1 MPRDRFHLWRSLGR
15 PFVGAQ
21 GPMYV
26 LDRRQG
32 SRRKRLQPVTQERR
46 RAERRSP
53 PSAGFAD
60 VHSFLREGIEFQGG
74 LTFPGGLRVD
84 GHLQGGTVR
93 GEVLII
99 GESGQVTAEIEVG
112 LLQVRGQVQGN
123 IAARQRVELRG
134 SSRVAGAIHTP
145 CLMIWR
151 DAVFTGPLLW
161 LGPSAPPF
169 VAEGRHPYDLD
180 ELQAAVEAGQ
190 KECERL
196 QRDCEQL
203 RAELERLQASNE
215 RSQRERQELA
225 RWLTALT
232 DEAALR
238 LGRPPA
244 A

>member
-1 MPRDRFHLWRSLGR
+1 MPRDRFRLWRSLGR

-21 GPMYV
+21 DPMFV

-46 RAERRSP
+46 RVERRCP

-60 VHSFLREGIEFQGG
+60 VHSFLREGIEFQGE

-84 GHLQGGTVR
+84 GHLKGGTVR

-99 GESGQVTAEIEVG
+99 GESAQVTAQIEVG

-123 IAARQRVELRG
+123 MAARQRVELRG

-145 CLMIWR
+145 CLMIWK

-161 LGPSAPPF
+161 LGPSALPP
-169 VAEGRHPYDLD
+169 VPWGRHPRDLD
-180 ELQAAVEAGQ
+180 ELQAALEAGQ

-196 QRDCEQL
+196 QRDCAQL
-203 RAELERLQASNE
+203 RAELDRLQASNE
-215 RSQRERQELA
+215 QSQRDRQELA

-232 DEAALR
+232 DEAASR